1 MKTSPW
7 VRRLQESVNDGRK
20 ELSALTE
27 MKKDEMKTHN
37 TKIKR
42 VLWKYNTKKKENLVE
57 VTEEIKVNLEQR
69 RNDYLDTGED

>member
-1 MKTSPW
+1 
-7 VRRLQESVNDGRK
+7 
-20 ELSALTE
+20 
-27 MKKDEMKTHN
+27 MKTHN